1 MNGQEIS
8 EGGSAEH
15 SQNNGTSSILH
26 VPRKIRP
33 EEVEEGSSNNEDNTM
48 SAGAVLIDLPRPIR
62 DDRNNNNE
70 IVGGEDKNDHET
82 AISITA
88 AAPAA
93 AAAET
98 ATSIT
103 FAPATPATP
112 AAPAT
117 TTAEDDDEDG
127 AATLALMSVTMFSP
141 SAAERVKR
149 NRRPPTK
156 FVARPSKFGC
166 VDDGAFLN
174 NIGIDKKKKT
184 TTTTTK
190 KQMKVT
196 TETTIV
202 TTVGE
207 DVDSSLTTGGVI
219 TEDDTHVRLLHKGDL
234 VKLSPES

>member
-82 AISITA
+82 AISLAAAA

-93 AAAET
+93 ET
-98 ATSIT
+98 TTSIT
-103 FAPATPATP
+103 FAPATPA
-112 AAPAT
+112 APATT